1 MKSNNVSFGKVVK
14 IGVGYI
20 MALFLCLALF
30 LLTAVVVAKTV
41 LTNKYTVS
49 RLPKTYCASLYADIQ
64 NSLNDYTIPTGLDLS
79 VLDGVISE
87 EQVEIDFNSVIR
99 NSHPGDGY
107 TLDTSTLEEKLNLN
121 VTNFL
126 EQNSAI
132 DEESSEAVDKYVR
145 EIGELYRKNI
155 RLPGL
160 DYIARLSEEFESKF
174 FIFLIAVLFIA
185 VLFAFILVMVQRRP
199 TKSLRFFSYATGGV
213 AAMMLIGPLVAMIS
227 GFYKHLGITPDYFNA
242 YMVSYADGIMIRF
255 MVVAAVW
262 LAISVGF
269 AVFARNMEKKR
280 RRRYKA
286 QEIEEE

>member
-1 MKSNNVSFGKVVK
+1 MKLSKVLK
-14 IGVGYI
+14 SGLEYF
-20 MALFLCLALF
+20 MALLLCLALF
-30 LLTAVVVAKTV
+30 LLSVVLIARGI
-41 LTNKYTVS
+41 LTNKYTIS
-49 RLPKTYCASLYADIQ
+49 RLPKTYCANLYKDIQ
-64 NSLNDYTIPTGLDLS
+64 NSLSDYTIPTGLDVS

-107 TLDTSTLEEKLNLN
+107 TLDTSTLEGKLNLN

-126 EQNSAI
+126 EQNSVI
-132 DEESSEAVDKYVR
+132 DEESSAAVDKYVK

-160 DYIARLSEEFESKF
+160 DYIARLSEEYESKF
-174 FIFLIAVLFIA
+174 FIFLIAVLFVA
-185 VLFAFILVMVQRRP
+185 VFFAFILVMLQRKP
-199 TKSLRFFSYATGGV
+199 TKSLRFFSYAAGGV

-227 GFYKHLGITPDYFNA
+227 GVYRHLGITPAYFNE
-242 YMVSYADGIMIRF
+242 YMVSYADGIMLRF
-255 MVVAAVW
+255 VVVAAVW